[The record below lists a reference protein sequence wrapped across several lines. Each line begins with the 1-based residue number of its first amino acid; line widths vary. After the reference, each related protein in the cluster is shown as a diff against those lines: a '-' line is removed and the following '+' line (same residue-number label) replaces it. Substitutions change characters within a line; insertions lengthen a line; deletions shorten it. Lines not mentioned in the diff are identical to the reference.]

1 MPYKNRI
8 KILEES
14 RRLAE
19 DQLFNL
25 EKAGNADP
33 KTLAKLREASIQ
45 YNTELKHMIRAQWD
59 HDHETVDL
67 DDDR

>member
-8 KILEES
+8 NILQES
-14 RRLAE
+14 YRLVE
-19 DQLFNL
+19 DQIFKL
-25 EKAGNADP
+25 EKSGNADP
-33 KTLAKLREASIQ
+33 KALAKLREASVK